1 MANVALVL
9 LCLGGYKM
17 GTFARNGLKVV
28 LIQCLPRFRVR
39 EIKPDCSEGVSP
51 C

>member
-1 MANVALVL
+1 
-9 LCLGGYKM
+9 M

-28 LIQCLPRFRVR
+28 LIQCLPRFRFR